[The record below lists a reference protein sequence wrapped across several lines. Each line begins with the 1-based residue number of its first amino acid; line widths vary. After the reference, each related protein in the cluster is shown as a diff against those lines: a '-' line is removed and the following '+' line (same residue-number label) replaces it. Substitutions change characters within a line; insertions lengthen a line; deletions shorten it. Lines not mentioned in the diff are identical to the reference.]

1 MFSLYLEEMR
11 VVLSKLAL
19 RNVKRSMKDYVI
31 YLITV
36 TIAFSLI
43 FAFNLVGNSKE
54 VLELSEVMNNFKL
67 VMYFV
72 NTLIVL
78 AVCFLIN
85 YTIKFMF
92 AKRSKEF
99 GTYMILGIK
108 KNKISNLFTLENI
121 ILGFFSLLISLSI
134 GYIFSLFMSFIITSL
149 FELNHIVK
157 ITFNIEAVLILFV
170 YFLFIYLIAL
180 FFARRRIKKMK
191 IYDLIYFEKQN
202 EKKKNKKL
210 EIRNIIF
217 ILSLILGITALILF
231 DKEFTRVGVEPS
243 MSMILICIILII
255 ISIYGVIITLSD
267 FILNIVLKNK
277 KLKYTKDNL
286 FVARTFS
293 SKVKTMSFTLGTLT
307 VLITL
312 TLISL
317 NLSSLFKGMFDYQL
331 ELSSPYDISIHADE
345 KDIKEYLKIIEDNYT
360 TKDKLIYHGYSEPN
374 NNIGKLLNEERGW
387 RETDQVIKLSDYNK
401 LLELKGDK
409 KVTLKDDEYLLHITK
424 ELKDNLE
431 DKKEIS
437 HITLANGKTLK
448 LKEIKSEGYTY
459 AWGMGYGFV
468 IVVPDEAVSGLTI
481 EETRLI
487 VNTKEETTEKFAKE
501 LTSYIAPDICE
512 ESVDGETICY
522 SLANITVRG
531 QEKANNNGFITITSF
546 VCFYIAFIFIAIV
559 GTILAIQ
566 SLSDSA
572 KHKYRYKVLSRLGIK
587 NENINKTIFKQLSI
601 FFIFP
606 LLYPIIISYSA
617 IASMNKIFKIAL
629 TSDLTYLGYF
639 LTNLIIFLIIYIIYF
654 MATYFGF
661 KRNVKG

>member
-1 MFSLYLEEMR
+1 M
-11 VVLSKLAL
+11 LSKLAL

-78 AVCFLIN
+78 TVCFLIN

-121 ILGFFSLLISLSI
+121 ILGFFSLLISLPI

-202 EKKKNKKL
+202 EKKKNKNL

-468 IVVPDEAVSGLTI
+468 IVVPDEAVTGLTI

-501 LTSYIAPDICE
+501 LTNYIAPDICE
-512 ESVDGETICY
+512 ETVDGETICY

>member
-121 ILGFFSLLISLSI
+121 ILGFFSLLISLPI

-157 ITFNIEAVLILFV
+157 ITFNIETVLILFV

-202 EKKKNKKL
+202 EKKKNKNL

-468 IVVPDEAVSGLTI
+468 IVVPDEAVTGLTI

-501 LTSYIAPDICE
+501 LTNYIAPDICE
-512 ESVDGETICY
+512 ETVDGETICY

>member
-1 MFSLYLEEMR
+1 MR

-78 AVCFLIN
+78 TVCFLIN

-121 ILGFFSLLISLSI
+121 ILGFFSLLISLPI

-202 EKKKNKKL
+202 EKKKNKNL

-468 IVVPDEAVSGLTI
+468 IVVPDEAVTGLTI

-501 LTSYIAPDICE
+501 LTNYIAPDICE
-512 ESVDGETICY
+512 ETVDGETICY

>member
-1 MFSLYLEEMR
+1 MR

-78 AVCFLIN
+78 TVCFLIN

-121 ILGFFSLLISLSI
+121 ILGFFSLLISLPI

-202 EKKKNKKL
+202 EKKKNKNL

-512 ESVDGETICY
+512 ETVDGETICY

>member
-121 ILGFFSLLISLSI
+121 ILGFFSLLISLPI

-202 EKKKNKKL
+202 EKKKNKNL

-317 NLSSLFKGMFDYQL
+317 NLSSLFKRMFDYQL

-387 RETDQVIKLSDYNK
+387 RKTDQVIKLSDYNK

-468 IVVPDEAVSGLTI
+468 IVVPDEAISGLTI

-512 ESVDGETICY
+512 ETVDGETICY

>member
-121 ILGFFSLLISLSI
+121 ILGFFSLLISLPI

-202 EKKKNKKL
+202 EKKKNKNL

-512 ESVDGETICY
+512 ETVDGETICY

>member
-121 ILGFFSLLISLSI
+121 ILGFFSLLISLPI

-202 EKKKNKKL
+202 EKKKNKNL

-437 HITLANGKTLK
+437 HITLANGKTLT

-468 IVVPDEAVSGLTI
+468 IVVPDEAVTGLTI

-512 ESVDGETICY
+512 ETVDGETICY

>member
-121 ILGFFSLLISLSI
+121 ILGFFSLLISLPI

-202 EKKKNKKL
+202 EKKKNKNL

-387 RETDQVIKLSDYNK
+387 RETDQVIKLSNYNK

-437 HITLANGKTLK
+437 HITLANGKNLK

-512 ESVDGETICY
+512 ETVDGETICY

>member
-121 ILGFFSLLISLSI
+121 ILGFFSLLISLPI

-202 EKKKNKKL
+202 EKKKNKNL

-468 IVVPDEAVSGLTI
+468 IVVPDEAVTGLTI

-501 LTSYIAPDICE
+501 LTNYIAPDICE
-512 ESVDGETICY
+512 ETVDGETICY

>member
-1 MFSLYLEEMR
+1 MFSLCLEEMR

-121 ILGFFSLLISLSI
+121 ILGFFSLLISLPI

-202 EKKKNKKL
+202 EKKKNKNL

-468 IVVPDEAVSGLTI
+468 IVVPDEAVTGLTI

-512 ESVDGETICY
+512 ETVDGETICY

>member
-121 ILGFFSLLISLSI
+121 ILGFFSLLISLPI

-202 EKKKNKKL
+202 EKKKNKNL

-468 IVVPDEAVSGLTI
+468 IVVPDEAVTGLTI

-501 LTSYIAPDICE
+501 LTNYIAPDICE
-512 ESVDGETICY
+512 ETVDGETICY

-572 KHKYRYKVLSRLGIK
+572 KHKYRYKVLSRLGNK

>member
-1 MFSLYLEEMR
+1 M
-11 VVLSKLAL
+11 LSKLAL

-121 ILGFFSLLISLSI
+121 ILGFFSLLISLPI

-157 ITFNIEAVLILFV
+157 ITFNIETVLILFV

-202 EKKKNKKL
+202 EKKKNKNL

-468 IVVPDEAVSGLTI
+468 IVVPDEAVTGLTI

-501 LTSYIAPDICE
+501 LTNYIAPDICE
-512 ESVDGETICY
+512 ETVDGETICY

>member
-121 ILGFFSLLISLSI
+121 ILGFFSLLISLPI

-202 EKKKNKKL
+202 EKKKNKNL

-387 RETDQVIKLSDYNK
+387 RETDQVIKLSNYNK

-512 ESVDGETICY
+512 ETVDGETICY

>member
-121 ILGFFSLLISLSI
+121 ILGFFSLLISLPI

-202 EKKKNKKL
+202 EKKKNKNL

-277 KLKYTKDNL
+277 ELEDTKDNL
-286 FVARTFS
+286 LVARTFS

-387 RETDQVIKLSDYNK
+387 RETDQVIKLSYYNK

-468 IVVPDEAVSGLTI
+468 IVVPDEAVTGLTI

-501 LTSYIAPDICE
+501 LTNYIAPDICE
-512 ESVDGETICY
+512 ETVDGETICY

-572 KHKYRYKVLSRLGIK
+572 KHKYRYKVLSRLGNK

>member
-121 ILGFFSLLISLSI
+121 ILGFFSLLISLPI

-202 EKKKNKKL
+202 EKKKNKNL

-468 IVVPDEAVSGLTI
+468 IVVPDEAVTGLTI

-512 ESVDGETICY
+512 ETVDGETICY

>member
-121 ILGFFSLLISLSI
+121 ILGFFSLLISLPI

-202 EKKKNKKL
+202 EKKKNKNL

-468 IVVPDEAVSGLTI
+468 IVVPDEAISGLTI

-512 ESVDGETICY
+512 ETVDGETICY

>member
-121 ILGFFSLLISLSI
+121 ILGFFSLLISLPI

-202 EKKKNKKL
+202 EKKKNKNLK
-210 EIRNIIF
+210 IRNIIF

-468 IVVPDEAVSGLTI
+468 IVVPDEAVTGLTI

-512 ESVDGETICY
+512 ETVDGETICY

>member
-1 MFSLYLEEMR
+1 M
-11 VVLSKLAL
+11 LSKLAL

-121 ILGFFSLLISLSI
+121 ILGFFSLLISLPI

-202 EKKKNKKL
+202 EKKKNKNL

-468 IVVPDEAVSGLTI
+468 IVVPDEAVTGLTI

-501 LTSYIAPDICE
+501 LTNYIAPDICE
-512 ESVDGETICY
+512 ETVDGETICY

>member
-1 MFSLYLEEMR
+1 M
-11 VVLSKLAL
+11 LSKLAL

-121 ILGFFSLLISLSI
+121 ILGFFSLLISLPI

-157 ITFNIEAVLILFV
+157 ITFNIEAALILFV

-202 EKKKNKKL
+202 EKKKNKNLK
-210 EIRNIIF
+210 IRNIIF

-512 ESVDGETICY
+512 ETVDGETICY

>member
-1 MFSLYLEEMR
+1 M
-11 VVLSKLAL
+11 LSKLAL

-78 AVCFLIN
+78 TVCFLIN

-121 ILGFFSLLISLSI
+121 ILGFFSLLISLPI

-202 EKKKNKKL
+202 EKKKNKNL

-512 ESVDGETICY
+512 ETVDGETICY

-572 KHKYRYKVLSRLGIK
+572 KHKYRYKVLSRLGNK

>member
-121 ILGFFSLLISLSI
+121 ILGFFSLLISLPN

-202 EKKKNKKL
+202 EKKKNKNL

-468 IVVPDEAVSGLTI
+468 IVVPDEAVTGLTI

-501 LTSYIAPDICE
+501 LTNYIAPDICE
-512 ESVDGETICY
+512 ETVDGETICY

-572 KHKYRYKVLSRLGIK
+572 KHKYRYKVLSRLGNK

>member
-121 ILGFFSLLISLSI
+121 ILGFFSLLISLPI

-157 ITFNIEAVLILFV
+157 ITFNIEAALILFV

-202 EKKKNKKL
+202 EKKKNKNLK
-210 EIRNIIF
+210 IRNIIF

-512 ESVDGETICY
+512 ETVDGETICY

>member
-121 ILGFFSLLISLSI
+121 ILGFFSLLISLPI

-157 ITFNIEAVLILFV
+157 ITFNIEAALILFV

-202 EKKKNKKL
+202 EKKKNKNL

-512 ESVDGETICY
+512 ETVDGETICY